1 MTCFAAKHSK
11 FEVGGCCQLDLF
23 SLKKIFFARIFR
35 PLLRI
40 ISGGQSATMLHAKEL
55 EQAPAVWVFGS
66 RVPLL
71 RNDLTYFMPTLL
83 EFPAISWKEDKSPT
97 IT

>member
-1 MTCFAAKHSK
+1 
-11 FEVGGCCQLDLF
+11 
-23 SLKKIFFARIFR
+23 
-35 PLLRI
+35 
-40 ISGGQSATMLHAKEL
+40 MLHAKEL
-55 EQAPAVWVFGS
+55 EQASAVWVFGS

-71 RNDLTYFMPTLL
+71 RNDLTYFMSTLL

>member
-40 ISGGQSATMLHAKEL
+40 IS
-55 EQAPAVWVFGS
+55 
-66 RVPLL
+66 VPLL
-71 RNDLTYFMPTLL
+71 RNDLPYFMPTLL

>member
-1 MTCFAAKHSK
+1 
-11 FEVGGCCQLDLF
+11 
-23 SLKKIFFARIFR
+23 
-35 PLLRI
+35 
-40 ISGGQSATMLHAKEL
+40 MLHAKEL
-55 EQAPAVWVFGS
+55 EQAPADWVFGS